1 MLLYRVFN
9 AFHMYGQN
17 NDIDLSLVNGLR
29 RVLRRCACACLL
41 FAVPGVLT
49 RSAATGLRTTEEL
62 SVKLNKRLSNY
73 NPGVFNF
80 VGALLHV
87 SNEFQIPMG
96 ITWVDSPT
104 ARAEKPFA
112 WNSATIEEII
122 QAITE
127 TQPGYQ
133 VKVRNGV
140 VHIFPAGLPDA
151 ESFLKIKLPGFQTQ
165 DTVVEFASL
174 KLHIAVT
181 PMRAPYQVSI
191 AGPGD
196 SQVTVELANCLVEDV
211 LDAFAVSSNRKTWIV
226 TLPDK
231 VTLTPSGF
239 RRTRS
244 LFTDDPIPDDQQP
257 VWYLHRLDDPAP
269 PVLARNKLPQSTPG
283 KSRNRPCSYWNPSYR
298 ECRLPR
304 LESLFPSR

>member
-1 MLLYRVFN
+1 MLLYRLFH

-165 DTVVEFASL
+165 DTVVEFASF

-298 ECRLPR
+298 EGR
-304 LESLFPSR
+304 